1 MQYTVIVSER
11 QEGQWQAIAP
21 AFSNCTAEAPTREA
35 VLKKIQEN
43 LSAITSTLANPNAE
57 VLQIEVPVNGSQNGY
72 FKKST
77 EQDWPGFG
85 MFKND
90 PWLNQIFDEIEQ
102 RRDATRTEE

>member
-57 VLQIEVPVNGSQNGY
+57 VLQIEVPVNGSQNGHL
-72 FKKST
+72 KKST

-85 MFKND
+85 SHPND
-90 PWLNQIFDEIEQ
+90 PDWNEFFEELDRQ
-102 RRDATRTEE
+102 RQ